1 MYTATLWLHSLLR
14 YFVLIAL
21 IAAAVASIAG
31 VVGKRE
37 WMPWNKGINIAVIAG
52 VHTQVVIGLLL
63 YVGVSPIMGQIFEDF
78 GGAMKNG
85 LLRFWAVEH
94 ITLML
99 IGAIAAHVT
108 HVLVKKAEE
117 APRKFKRGAIGFT
130 FALVCILAAI
140 PWPFREAVGRGWL
153 PN

>member
-1 MYTATLWLHSLLR
+1 MYTAVLWTHSLLR
-14 YFVLIAL
+14 YFVLLAMF
-21 IAAAVASIAG
+21 AAVFASIAG

-37 WMPWNKGINIAVIAG
+37 WMPWNKGVHIAVIAG
-52 VHTQVVIGLLL
+52 IHTQLLLGLLL
-63 YVGVSPIMGQIFEDF
+63 YTGVSPIMGTIFDDF
-78 GGAMKNG
+78 GGAMKNT

-99 IGAIAAHVT
+99 VGAIAAHVT

-117 APRKFKRGAIGFT
+117 SPRKFKRGAIGFT

-140 PWPFREAVGRGWL
+140 PWPFREVLGRGWF